1 MDGFSSYPVS
11 NRISELPM
19 EGANSP
25 NILLLIAN
33 NGHHGSAD
41 PHDDHDRPSG
51 ECNNNLYES
60 VEPPA
65 GLYWS
70 SGESALSSWLR
81 WVILRVSP
89 IDLYQSS

>member
-1 MDGFSSYPVS
+1 MDGLSSYPVS

-60 VEPPA
+60 RIRSYLVSEPDMP
-65 GLYWS
+65 
-70 SGESALSSWLR
+70 ET
-81 WVILRVSP
+81 
-89 IDLYQSS
+89 DLGHAISKPNCPDRNLINEI